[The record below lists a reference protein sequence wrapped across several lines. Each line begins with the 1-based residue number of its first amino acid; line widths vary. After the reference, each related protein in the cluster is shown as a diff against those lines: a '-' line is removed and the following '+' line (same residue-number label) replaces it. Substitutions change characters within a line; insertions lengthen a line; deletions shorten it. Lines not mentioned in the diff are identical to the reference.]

1 MPRAPITHARRQC
14 VAYCSDLFASDV
26 DDEDVDKD
34 ETQPDDDCMNQLNV
48 IMRLFAIAYTYYRGY
63 KMTFH

>member
-1 MPRAPITHARRQC
+1 
-14 VAYCSDLFASDV
+14 V